1 MLRFLRAGRPG
12 FPRSSIERWRDAA
25 TDFVFPPRCAVCDA
39 GGFLLCDD
47 CRAGFTRAAPPRC
60 PRCWTPS
67 ETAGAATSAAGVCDR
82 CHLDPPPCSGPCG
95 LPSSLRALSV
105 ARFSPSSIRG

>member
-39 GGFLLCDD
+39 GGSLLCDD

-60 PRCWTPS
+60 PRCHQRRGRLRPLPP
-67 ETAGAATSAAGVCDR
+67 G
-82 CHLDPPPCSGPCG
+82 PPPAPDLAGC
-95 LPSSLRALSV
+95 LHL
-105 ARFSPSSIRG
+105 